1 MKKSLMIMIAAFLA
15 FGMMACGEK
24 KITQKDLE
32 AAEAKL
38 FNEDGSMNESV
49 APKVA
54 EKYCEFVEQN
64 PEDSTAPLWLYHA
77 MEINVMLK
85 NPDKS
90 IELGNQLLSQ
100 YPESKV
106 APRSLFLLGSFVYDD
121 MLQDTAQAHV
131 MLQRLIDDYPQ
142 SRHVKDAERAIEFLG
157 LTPDQIM
164 SIMAMEQMVEEE

>member
-1 MKKSLMIMIAAFLA
+1 MKKSLMIMIVAFLA

-38 FNEDGSMNESV
+38 FKENGLVNEAV
-49 APKVA
+49 APQVA
-54 EKYCEFVEQN
+54 EKYCKFVEQN

-100 YPESKV
+100 YPDSPF
-106 APRSLFLLGSFVYDD
+106 APRSLFLMGSFVYDD

-131 MLQRLIDDYPQ
+131 MLQRLIDEYPQ
-142 SRHVKDAERAIEFLG
+142 SKHVEDAKRAIWFLS
-157 LTPDQIM
+157 LTPEQIM
-164 SIMAMEQMVEEE
+164 SIMAMEQMTEE

>member
-1 MKKSLMIMIAAFLA
+1 MKKSLMIMVAAFLA

-38 FNEDGSMNESV
+38 FYENGLVNENV
-49 APKVA
+49 APQVA

-100 YPESKV
+100 YPDSPF
-106 APRSLFLLGSFVYDD
+106 APRSLFLMGSFVYDD

-131 MLQRLIDDYPQ
+131 MFQRLIDEYPQ
-142 SRHVKDAERAIEFLG
+142 SKHVEDAKRAIWFLG

-164 SIMAMEQMVEEE
+164 SILAMEQMTEE

>member
-1 MKKSLMIMIAAFLA
+1 MKKSLMIMIVAFLA

-38 FNEDGSMNESV
+38 FKENGLVNEAV
-49 APKVA
+49 APQVA
-54 EKYCEFVEQN
+54 EKYCKFVEQN

-100 YPESKV
+100 YPDSPF
-106 APRSLFLLGSFVYDD
+106 APRSLFLMGSFVYDD

-131 MLQRLIDDYPQ
+131 MLQRLIDEYPQ
-142 SRHVKDAERAIEFLG
+142 SKHVEDAKRAIWFLS
-157 LTPDQIM
+157 LTPEQIM
-164 SIMAMEQMVEEE
+164 SIMAMELMTEE

>member
-32 AAEAKL
+32 EAEAKL
-38 FNEDGSMNESV
+38 FYENGLVNEEI
-49 APKVA
+49 APQVA
-54 EKYCEFVEQN
+54 EKYCKFVEQN
-64 PEDSTAPLWLYHA
+64 PEDSTAALWLYHA

-85 NPDKS
+85 NADKS

-100 YPESKV
+100 YPDSPM
-106 APRSLFLLGSFVYDD
+106 APRTLFLMGSYVYDD
-121 MLQDTAQAHV
+121 ILQDTAQAHV
-131 MLQRLIDDYPQ
+131 MFQRLIDEYPQ
-142 SRHVKDAERAIEFLG
+142 SKHVEDAKRAIWFLG

-164 SIMAMEQMVEEE
+164 SILAMEQMTEE